1 MPLHSL
7 LLLSLKMIVI
17 RCIFMVGQ
25 PRWSATRPNILLICF
40 KIKTCDFHKWQVA
53 ANYNLKATNYEAF
66 LVLFVVLFKT
76 PKKESLL
83 KKWQAT
89 FTSGLHPTLSIQSKN
104 YIYENEITISQIQCM
119 SKTFCCVHNNI
130 TKVQHWF

>member
-1 MPLHSL
+1 
-7 LLLSLKMIVI
+7 
-17 RCIFMVGQ
+17 MVCQ
-25 PRWSATRPNILLICF
+25 PCWSATRPNILLICF

-83 KKWQAT
+83 KNGKR
-89 FTSGLHPTLSIQSKN
+89 LSQVACTQHYQSNPK
-104 YIYENEITISQIQCM
+104 ITYM
-119 SKTFCCVHNNI
+119 KT
-130 TKVQHWF
+130 K